1 MAWRRY
7 LITTRTSSGLEA
19 YPRREKDAWAR
30 LLEDLAEV
38 DSSGLLQS

>member
-7 LITTRTSSGLEA
+7 LITTRTSSGLET
-19 YPRREKDAWAR
+19 YPRREEDAWAR